1 MTARWA
7 FAPVCG
13 FDFWRVIVT
22 SPEVLIFVFF
32 MLTDPKTVPA
42 GRVGRVAFG
51 CLVAVA
57 STLLMAPQTNEFG
70 TKVAL
75 LGGLVVMCAVRPVV
89 DRLLPKRGRRRTI
102 SAASWPGSPPATRAV
117 PRFLGGVLRN
127 GMIGLA
133 VLVVGIGIVAA
144 GTPARGVV
152 TPGADD
158 ILGRVP
164 HDIDPSTLPAISVE
178 QDVLDWNHEIS
189 GPGVQEIVLTL
200 AENLELENQAVLR
213 ADPAILDAV
222 DHGDRLDEM
231 ELRIESAAA
240 TGTTVVEH
248 YQIDEVNVTLLVP
261 FGQQTSLSLGLDARG
276 TVTEETYEGGRV
288 KARTSSPFAKTFVLR
303 QVTGGRWLN
312 VAVLPQ
318 APRVDPVAV
327 QSPGSSSPPR
337 ARGGLAAVGSGRQPG
352 VAGRR
357 TPRRLRR
364 TSWTTAPRAVSTTAT
379 RATSSTSSVA
389 ASPRSTATRTG
400 APTCSSPAGA
410 GRRRS
415 TATRARSVVRC
426 ASPALTSPVTDSEC
440 GHRCL
445 PARRRQRRPHRSR
458 RPARRRGRHPARGWA
473 LRVRA
478 SQRGARPRRRRRL
491 DGGVQRDVGGGER
504 APTLAF
510 GDYLAPDRQTCEDSR
525 LVRPAATGDGYGAP
539 LALTP
544 GYCTLSMLFSDWRR
558 SGSATCA

>member
-51 CLVAVA
+51 FLVAVA

-75 LGGLVVMCAVRPVV
+75 LGGLVVMCAVRP
-89 DRLLPKRGRRRTI
+89 RRGP
-102 SAASWPGSPPATRAV
+102 AASRSAVGGGRSPALRGPARHGDDGGTRV
-117 PRFLGGVLRN
+117 LGGVLRN

-178 QDVLDWNHEIS
+178 QDVLDWNHEIT

-231 ELRIESAAA
+231 HASDRDAAA

-248 YQIDEVNVTLLVP
+248 YQIDEVNVDP
-261 FGQQTSLSLGLDARG
+261 ARPVRAADQPEPRASTPAG
-276 TVTEETYEGGRV
+276 TVTEETYEGGRLTKRDLLAV
-288 KARTSSPFAKTFVLR
+288 REDVRAPPGDRRALAQRRRSAAGRRGLTLLRCNPRCAAIAARSRLV
-303 QVTGGRWLN
+303 
-312 VAVLPQ
+312 
-318 APRVDPVAV
+318 
-327 QSPGSSSPPR
+327 SPPSDSDWP
-337 ARGGLAAVGSGRQPG
+337 AGA
-352 VAGRR
+352 AGRR
-357 TPRRLRR
+357 TRRRLRH
-364 TSWTTAPRAVSTTAT
+364 TSSDDTTASGVDHRYTGDFQYFVGGG
-379 RATSSTSSVA
+379 VA
-389 ASPRSTATRTG
+389 AFDCDEDGRADLFFAGGSGPAALYRNESTVGGALRFTRVDV
-400 APTCSSPAGA
+400 AHH
-410 GRRRS
+410 R
-415 TATRARSVVRC
+415 
-426 ASPALTSPVTDSEC
+426 LEC

-445 PARRRQRRPHRSR
+445 SARRRQRRPHRPR

-473 LRVRA
+473 TAA
-478 SQRGARPRRRRRL
+478 SSGQRGARPRRR
-491 DGGVQRDVGGGER
+491 
-504 APTLAF
+504 
-510 GDYLAPDRQTCEDSR
+510 
-525 LVRPAATGDGYGAP
+525 
-539 LALTP
+539 
-544 GYCTLSMLFSDWRR
+544 
-558 SGSATCA
+558 